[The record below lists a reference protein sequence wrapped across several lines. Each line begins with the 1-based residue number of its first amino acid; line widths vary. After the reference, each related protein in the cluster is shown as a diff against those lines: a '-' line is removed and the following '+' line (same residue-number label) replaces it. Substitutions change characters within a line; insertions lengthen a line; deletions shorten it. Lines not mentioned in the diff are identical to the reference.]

1 MKSFMALIL
10 QIYLFDEES
19 VSLHFSTLSMEKLLF
34 GYEYLM
40 FDRVTQALD
49 QKAFD
54 YMLNLEVKRAAR
66 YLYFFSLL
74 VLQRDKISSELSPPE
89 EETLIRKLATIVK
102 EEIRTTDII
111 GRIGDNRF
119 FLILD
124 QADFQSSV
132 KVGVRI
138 KERVENYAF
147 RTNGHIISMTTSIGI
162 ACFPTHASDIVT
174 LRHKAGSALN
184 IAIEGGGGKVCLPD

>member
-1 MKSFMALIL
+1 MALIL